1 MSGKYLQSELQF
13 VQKPNTC
20 AKSRNQKSVAS
31 YSPPPPHFD
40 AGLLKS
46 VGQTKFLDA
55 LDDLNVVTMILRIL
69 IVS

>member
-13 VQKPNTC
+13 VQKSNTC

-31 YSPPPPHFD
+31 YSPPHFD

-46 VGQTKFLDA
+46 VGQNKFLDA